1 MSLASLSLPALL
13 GIFAAAAALVTLCG
27 VLLTGTADRL
37 ADRSGLGEALIGGVL
52 LGATTSLSGVM
63 VSITAAAD
71 GRASLAFANS
81 VGGIAAQTAF
91 LAIADLAYRRV
102 NLEHAAADLANV
114 FQAALLCLMLSLPIL
129 AFTVPQVELLGLHPV
144 TLALPVIYVLGVRAT
159 AAVRADPMWQPVR
172 TAETREDTPDEPQAD
187 SSAALAPLILRVI
200 GLGLVLALTGWVIS
214 RTGAA
219 LSGRMGISETAVGAL
234 MTAVATSLP
243 ELVTTLA
250 AARRGAVQLAVG
262 GIIGGNAFDVL
273 FLTASDVAYRD
284 GAFYAALAPGDL
296 FWLAI
301 GLSMTAV
308 LLLGLV
314 LRQRAGP
321 ARIGFESVALI
332 GLYGLGITAQILRG

>member
-1 MSLASLSLPALL
+1 MSFEALSLPVLL
-13 GIFAAAAALVTLCG
+13 AVFAGLAALVTLCG
-27 VLLTGTADRL
+27 VLLTGLADRL
-37 ADRSGLGEALIGGVL
+37 ADQTGFGEALIGGVL

-91 LAIADLAYRRV
+91 LAFADLAYRRV

-114 FQAALLCLMLSLPIL
+114 FQAALLCLMLTLPIL
-129 AFTVPQVELLGLHPV
+129 AFTVPGLEVFGLHPV
-144 TLALPVIYVLGVRAT
+144 TLALPVLYVLGVRAT
-159 AAVRADPMWQPVR
+159 AAVRADPMWKPVQ
-172 TAETREDTPDEPQAD
+172 TAETREDTPDEPEAED
-187 SSAALAPLILRVI
+187 KSALLPLILRI
-200 GLGLVLALTGWVIS
+200 AALGLVLAASGWAIS
-214 RTGAA
+214 RTGGA
-219 LSGRMGISETAVGAL
+219 LSGRIGLSETAVGAL

-273 FLTASDVAYRD
+273 FLTASDLAYT
-284 GAFYAALAPGDL
+284 GGPFYEALAPGDL

-301 GLSMTAV
+301 GLSITAV

-321 ARIGFESVALI
+321 ARIGFESAALL
-332 GLYGLGITAQILRG
+332 GLYGLGIATQILRG

>member
-1 MSLASLSLPALL
+1 MSSPVLGMITSLA
-13 GIFAAAAALVTLCG
+13 G
-27 VLLTGTADRL
+27 V
-37 ADRSGLGEALIGGVL
+37 V
-52 LGATTSLSGVM
+52 
-63 VSITAAAD
+63 VSITAASE

-91 LAIADLAYRRV
+91 LAFADLAYRRI

-114 FQAALLCLMLSLPIL
+114 FQAALLCLMLTLPIL
-129 AFTVPQVELLGLHPV
+129 AFTGPAVEIIGLHPV
-144 TLALPVIYVLGVRAT
+144 TLLLPVIYVLGIRAT
-159 AAVRADPMWQPVR
+159 ASVRENPMWEPVK
-172 TAETREDTPDEPQAD
+172 TADTQEDEPDEPEAENK
-187 SSAALAPLILRVI
+187 AALVPLILRVV
-200 GLGLVLALTGWVIS
+200 GLGLVLALTGWTIS
-214 RTGAA
+214 KTGGA
-219 LSGRMGISETAVGAL
+219 LSGLLGISETAVGAL

-273 FLTASDVAYRD
+273 FLTVSDIAYTD
-284 GAFYAALAPGDL
+284 GPFYDALAPDDL

-314 LRQRAGP
+314 LRQRTGP
-321 ARIGFESVALI
+321 ARIGFESVALL
-332 GLYGLGITAQILRG
+332 GLYAVGIGAQIMRG

>member
-1 MSLASLSLPALL
+1 M
-13 GIFAAAAALVTLCG
+13 
-27 VLLTGTADRL
+27 
-37 ADRSGLGEALIGGVL
+37 
-52 LGATTSLSGVM
+52 
-63 VSITAAAD
+63 
-71 GRASLAFANS
+71 
-81 VGGIAAQTAF
+81 
-91 LAIADLAYRRV
+91 
-102 NLEHAAADLANV
+102 
-114 FQAALLCLMLSLPIL
+114 
-129 AFTVPQVELLGLHPV
+129 
-144 TLALPVIYVLGVRAT
+144 
-159 AAVRADPMWQPVR
+159 
-172 TAETREDTPDEPQAD
+172 
-187 SSAALAPLILRVI
+187 
-200 GLGLVLALTGWVIS
+200 LALTGWVIS

-273 FLTASDVAYRD
+273 FLTASDIAYRD